1 MDLHTTRG
9 KRKPTFPILP
19 LMPLTQDLSYITG
32 DLPGIGGRIKQRP
45 EDFLV
50 EETPLYEPSGEGEH
64 LYLFI
69 EKQELTTSD
78 AIRRIAKAFR
88 VSRREV
94 GYAGLKDK
102 HGVTRQHVSLHLPE
116 NDVAADRDSIERLR
130 YHEPRLKL
138 LWQARHGN
146 KLRRGHHGGNRF
158 VIYVRGVEPTAVL
171 RVRSILERL
180 DREGVPNY
188 FGEQR
193 FGYRAN
199 GHALGRHLLRGD
211 YGAFLDELLGRPE
224 SNESESLQAARA
236 AYDRGEIDKAL
247 EQWPRSLRFDR
258 QALDALRQH
267 CTPAEAVGMI
277 DESHR
282 HLLVSALQSAVF
294 NRVVDRRIR
303 EGRFPQLI
311 EGDLAWKHDSRAVFA
326 ADAEA
331 VAEDNAVGGRVER
344 LAVSPSG
351 PMWGRGMT
359 RAAGE
364 ADRLEVEALE
374 AEGLAPEAMEVE
386 REAPAIT
393 PGGSRRPM
401 RVRLTDAD
409 VSGGVDE
416 QGGFVRVA
424 FELPRGA
431 FATMAMREV
440 MKNAEIHKA

>member
-1 MDLHTTRG
+1 
-9 KRKPTFPILP
+9 
-19 LMPLTQDLSYITG
+19 MPLTQDLSYITSE
-32 DLPGIGGRIKQRP
+32 LPGIGGRIKQRP

-69 EKQELTTSD
+69 EKQGLTTSD

-88 VSRREV
+88 VSRREI

-102 HGVTRQHVSLHLPE
+102 HAVTRQHVSLHLPE
-116 NDVAADRDSIERLR
+116 NDVAADRDSVERLR

-158 VIYVRGVEPTAVL
+158 VIYIRGVEPTAVIKA
-171 RVRSILERL
+171 RPILQRL
-180 DREGVPNY
+180 EARGVPNY

-199 GHALGRHLLRGD
+199 GQILGRHLLRGD
-211 YGAFLDELLGRPE
+211 YTSFLDELLGRPE
-224 SNESESLQAARA
+224 ANESESLQNARA
-236 AYDRGEIDKAL
+236 AYDRGDIDEAL
-247 EQWPRSLRFDR
+247 ERWPRSLRFDR

-267 CTPAEAVGMI
+267 RTPEQAVGMI
-277 DESHR
+277 DEPHR
-282 HLLVSALQSAVF
+282 HLLVSALQSTVF
-294 NRVVDRRIR
+294 NRVVDRRIA
-303 EGRFPQLI
+303 EGRFPELI

-326 ADAEA
+326 ADADA
-331 VAEDNAVGGRVER
+331 VAADNAPGGRVER
-344 LAVSPSG
+344 LEVSPSG

-359 RAAGE
+359 RAACE
-364 ADRLEVEALE
+364 ADRIEVEALE
-374 AEGLAPEAMEVE
+374 AEGLTPEAMERE
-386 REAPAIT
+386 REAPAVT

-401 RVRLTDAD
+401 RVRLKDAD
-409 VSGGVDE
+409 VSGGLDE
-416 QGGFVRVA
+416 EGGFVRVA

-431 FATMAMREV
+431 FATVALREV
-440 MKNAEIHKA
+440 MKNAEVHKA

>member
-1 MDLHTTRG
+1 MS
-9 KRKPTFPILP
+9 
-19 LMPLTQDLSYITG
+19 LTQDLSYITG

-102 HGVTRQHVSLHLPE
+102 HAVTRQHVSLHLPVV
-116 NDVAADRDSIERLR
+116 DTAAERESLERLQH
-130 YHEPRLKL
+130 HEPRLKL
-138 LWQARHGN
+138 LWHARHGN

-158 VIYVRGVEPTAVL
+158 VIYIRDVEPTAVL
-171 RVRSILERL
+171 RTRPIL
-180 DREGVPNY
+180 DRLSHTGVPNY

-199 GHALGRHLLRGD
+199 GHLLGRHLLRGD
-211 YGAFLDELLGRPE
+211 YPAFLDELLGRPE
-224 SNESESLQAARA
+224 DNESEALRGARA
-236 AYDRGEIDKAL
+236 AYDRGEIDQAL

-267 CTPAEAVGMI
+267 RTPEQAVGMI
-277 DESHR
+277 EQSHR
-282 HLLVSALQSAVF
+282 HLLVSALQSTVF
-294 NRVVDRRIR
+294 NRVLDRRIR
-303 EGRFPQLI
+303 EGRFPQLL

-326 ADAEA
+326 VDSEA
-331 VAEDNAVGGRVER
+331 VAQDNAAGGRVER
-344 LAVSPSG
+344 LEVSPSG
-351 PMWGRGMT
+351 PMWGRDMT

-364 ADRLEVEALE
+364 ADRIEVEELH
-374 AEGLAPEAMEVE
+374 AEGLDPETMEVE
-386 REAPAIT
+386 RESPAIT
-393 PGGSRRPM
+393 PGGSRRPL
-401 RVRLTDAD
+401 RVRLKDAD

-431 FATMAMREV
+431 FATMALREV